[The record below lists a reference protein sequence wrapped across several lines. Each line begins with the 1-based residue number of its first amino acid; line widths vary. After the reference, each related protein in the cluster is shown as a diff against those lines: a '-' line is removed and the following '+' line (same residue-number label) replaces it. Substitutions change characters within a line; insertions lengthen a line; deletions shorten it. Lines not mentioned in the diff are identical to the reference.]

1 MTWRA
6 GEARYDATPAG
17 QPEPESGSEL
27 ELPPE
32 SESVILGSLAHSGRA
47 CDGLPVR
54 PGQPSARLNLGTIIQ
69 IWGNSI
75 REILCESEYSG

>member
-17 QPEPESGSEL
+17 QPEPEPESGSEL

-47 CDGLPVR
+47 CDGLPVTDLASH
-54 PGQPSARLNLGTIIQ
+54 QPD
-69 IWGNSI
+69 
-75 REILCESEYSG
+75 